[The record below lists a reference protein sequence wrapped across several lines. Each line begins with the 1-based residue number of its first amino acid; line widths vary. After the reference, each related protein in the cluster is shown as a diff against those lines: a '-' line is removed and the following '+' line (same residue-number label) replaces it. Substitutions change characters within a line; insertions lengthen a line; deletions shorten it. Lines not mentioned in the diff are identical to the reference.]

1 MKGKDSLILIRHNGA
16 TVAGAFDTDNYKHN
30 TLAQMALVEL
40 EVGHQVVFSRNV
52 DRDKYFYNATLFHS
66 MTTRYATQHLLIL
79 FLSLQVW
86 IEILSGGV
94 RSNENAYVHFV
105 GHLLHYRQ

>member
-40 EVGHQVVFSRNV
+40 ELGHQVIFSRNV
-52 DRDKYFYNATLFHS
+52 DRDKYCYNIDDTICHA
-66 MTTRYATQHLLIL
+66 RLID
-79 FLSLQVW
+79 F
-86 IEILSGGV
+86 IFIFAGV
-94 RSNENAYVHFV
+94 DRNIIWRS
-105 GHLLHYRQ
+105 